1 MTPSIG
7 LVEGDQER
15 HIAADDL
22 AQDAL
27 GDAYLLFSAFIGN
40 QSRQNISSDVLLLF
54 GQLTIGSA
62 ALDGG

>member
-22 AQDAL
+22 AQDSL
-27 GDAYLLFSAFIGN
+27 GGAYLLFSAFIGN